1 MLPSVAS
8 IALRSLRTGAYVRQT
23 NYLKFNSSFE
33 NIMAK
38 RDHSRGLT
46 VTYDENYTIYSC
58 VLATLGLPGH
68 IAEVGVYKGNTAQL
82 ICEIKEHKE
91 LFLFDT
97 FSGMPNKIISK
108 SDNWE
113 LDTHRDTS
121 INSVAEYLAGYPNV
135 HFVPGIFPTS
145 MSNYKSANFD
155 NMAFSFVNIDVDLY
169 QSTLDCLKYFYPRLV
184 TGGRLVSHNY
194 NLKANPGGDT
204 PGVKKAFLEYFS
216 ESPDIIV
223 EIAETQCL
231 VIKQ

>member
-8 IALRSLRTGAYVRQT
+8 IALRSLQTGVYVRQT
-23 NYLKFNSSFE
+23 NYLKFDSFFE
-33 NIMAK
+33 KILAE

-58 VLATLGLPGH
+58 VLATLGLPGL
-68 IAEVGVYKGNTAQL
+68 IAEVGVYKGNTAKL
-82 ICEIKEHKE
+82 ICEIKEHKG

-97 FSGMPNKIISK
+97 FSGMPNEIISK
-108 SDNWE
+108 NDHWE
-113 LDTHRDTS
+113 LDTHKDTS
-121 INSVAEYLAGYPNV
+121 IESVSEYLAAYPNV

-145 MSNYKSANFD
+145 MSNYKAADFD
-155 NMAFSFVNIDVDLY
+155 TMVFSFVNIDVDLY

-194 NLKANPGGDT
+194 NLKASPGGDT
-204 PGVKKAFLEYFS
+204 PGVRKAFLKYFS